1 MTMLQVLESLPP
13 FGAAIALLG
22 ATGIVVSIATWGAR
36 AFRHRRGR
44 SPELD
49 ALLAAAQEHR
59 CAAEAARTEMAAQAR
74 QLRAELERVKA
85 WASVRTGVVSHQ
97 DAICRALQELGGIAD
112 MVGRIEWVEST
123 SLLETERAAY
133 STLRGIKLHLRALAA
148 LNGDQG
154 ERLETVF
161 RAVENVWVQW
171 GELTYELVRRGD
183 AFRRTHP
190 DEREFSESNY
200 FQLWLNFYGAVGEL
214 EAALLQLPAP
224 EVTHQANPR
233 YLFPYASAS
242 RSSESSATLGR

>member
-22 ATGIVVSIATWGAR
+22 ATGIVVSVATWGAR
-36 AFRHRRGR
+36 AFRHRRSR
-44 SPELD
+44 SAELD
-49 ALLAAAQEHR
+49 ALLAAVHEHR
-59 CAAEAARTEMAAQAR
+59 DAAEAARTEMAAQAR
-74 QLRAELERVKA
+74 QMRAELERVKA

-112 MVGRIEWVEST
+112 TVGRIEWVESK

-133 STLRGIKLHLRALAA
+133 STLRAIKLHLRALAA
-148 LNGDQG
+148 LNGDQDD
-154 ERLETVF
+154 RLEPVF

-183 AFRRTHP
+183 AFRPTHP

-200 FQLWLNFYGAVGEL
+200 FQLWLNFYGSVGEL
-214 EAALLQLPAP
+214 EAVLLQLPAP
-224 EVTHQANPR
+224 AVTHQARPA
-233 YLFPYASAS
+233 YLFPYAPVS
-242 RSSESSATLGR
+242 RAPESSTTIAR